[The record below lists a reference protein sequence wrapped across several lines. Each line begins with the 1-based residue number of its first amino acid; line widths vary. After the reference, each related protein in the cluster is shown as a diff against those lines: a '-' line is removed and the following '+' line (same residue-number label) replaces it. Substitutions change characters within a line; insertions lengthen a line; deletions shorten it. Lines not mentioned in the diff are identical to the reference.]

1 MPADLPHLT
10 EDLWLPR
17 ARAHRDRVQHFAAP
31 FLQRR
36 STQRKHPVED
46 FLFTYYT
53 EKPGRL
59 QRWNPGTGVVLLGD
73 QAAERLTWR
82 HHRPHGE
89 GVTFDAAAFMAE
101 RHRTV
106 THARSILAGA
116 ASNPARFS
124 CFGLHEW
131 AMAYKSEENGVRHD
145 YLPLRLG
152 AAGTDEVVEGHRIRC
167 THIDAFRFYTPQA
180 VGLNEERPTREN
192 QASLDQPGCLHANMD
207 LYKWAYK
214 LSAAVPGE
222 LLLATFELAW
232 DIRTMDIRAS
242 PYELGDWG
250 YTPIRIETA
259 AGKAEYVRLQQGF
272 AEQATGLRLRLLA
285 VADDLIAAAET
296 EPVPTPGR

>member
-1 MPADLPHLT
+1 MPVDVPHLP

-17 ARAHRDRVQHFAAP
+17 AQAHRERVHHFAAP

-59 QRWNPGTGVVLLGD
+59 QRWNPGTGVVLLGE
-73 QAAERLTWR
+73 AATERLNWK
-82 HHRPHGE
+82 HHRRHGE
-89 GVTFDAAAFMAE
+89 GVIFDAVAFMAE

-116 ASNPARFS
+116 AANPARFS

-131 AMAYKSEENGVRHD
+131 AMVYKSEENGVRHD

-152 AAGTDEVVEGHRIRC
+152 AAGTDEVVEGNRIRC

-180 VGLNEERPTREN
+180 VGLNEEKPTREN
-192 QASLDQPGCLHANMD
+192 QAALDQPGCLHANMD

-232 DIRTMDIRAS
+232 DIRMMDMRAS
-242 PYELGDWG
+242 PYDLGDWG

-259 AGKAEYVRLQQGF
+259 TGKAEYVRLQQGF
-272 AEQATGLRLRLLA
+272 AEQANELRIRLLA
-285 VADDLIAAAET
+285 VADELLAAADM
-296 EPVPTPGR
+296 EPTTT